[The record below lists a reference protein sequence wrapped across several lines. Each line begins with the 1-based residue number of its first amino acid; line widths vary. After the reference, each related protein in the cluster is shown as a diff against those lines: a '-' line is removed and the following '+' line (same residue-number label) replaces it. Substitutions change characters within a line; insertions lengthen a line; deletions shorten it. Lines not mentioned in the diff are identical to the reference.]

1 MNTIGSTTPTK
12 PLAQQSQ
19 DVADGAANTA
29 QGAIRSTQRAADQ
42 ALDRLADKVE
52 DVRSQAAP
60 LLNKVTSQAEAAAR
74 RGMEAVRD
82 TSQQLR
88 ERAMQASDMTV
99 AYVKDE
105 PIKAMLIAAATGAL
119 LMGLISLLGRSRD

>member
-1 MNTIGSTTPTK
+1 MNTIGSTTSK
-12 PLAQQSQ
+12 PLSQQGQ
-19 DVADGAANTA
+19 DVADNAAAGAQN
-29 QGAIRSTQRAADQ
+29 AIRSTQRAADS
-42 ALDRLADKVE
+42 ALDRMSEKVDE
-52 DVRSQAAP
+52 VRSQASP
-60 LLNKVTSQAEAAAR
+60 ILNKVTSQAEAAAR

-88 ERAMQASDMTV
+88 EKATQASDMTV

-119 LMGLISLLGRSRD
+119 LMGIVSLMSRSRD

>member
-1 MNTIGSTTPTK
+1 MDTIGSTTTSK
-12 PLAQQSQ
+12 SAAQQGQ
-19 DVADGAANTA
+19 DMADSAASTA
-29 QGAIRSTQRAADQ
+29 QGAIRSTQRTTDQ
-42 ALDRLADKVE
+42 ALGRLSDKVD

-60 LLNKVTSQAEAAAR
+60 LINKVTSQAEAAAR

-88 ERAMQASDMTV
+88 ERALQAQDMTV

-105 PIKAMLIAAATGAL
+105 PMKAMLIAAATGAL
-119 LMGLISLLGRSRD
+119 LMGIISMLGRSRD